1 LILDLAAAENRA
13 VNDSPFFRR
22 RQSMSTVLSS
32 RSRALR
38 VVVAPRSRAEQQVR
52 TTVARSLVPPRAI
65 TLEAIAGGFH
75 PLPQLD
81 LHDRAGRVIPDLV
94 FTNFYVG
101 GNASW
106 KTTDI
111 QSIDQALSAA
121 MSDPHLNNVMVQ
133 YFRGAPVT
141 STFKPSRVLPGSHPA
156 RVSQKRVEK
165 IISQLHASGDL
176 DAFPAASTVFNL
188 MLPRGTVLTLGGPAD
203 HEEHAQT
210 GVPTDEEDSSLH
222 GLGGFHGSIHTATN
236 GIYYA
241 VGVFSEGNNGIV
253 AFDQPWKNVVA
264 TFYHELNE
272 ARTDADVE
280 DAEHTGSDSFI
291 GWTNDE
297 NPSEEIGDIP
307 MALAGGNLSLVMKEV
322 PLTHGGGKVPI
333 QLMWSN
339 AVHGPEGPI
348 PHPRPVTH

>member
-1 LILDLAAAENRA
+1 
-13 VNDSPFFRR
+13 
-22 RQSMSTVLSS
+22 MSTVISPHS
-32 RSRALR
+32 RVLR
-38 VVVAPRSRAEQQVR
+38 VTVAPRTRAEEHAR
-52 TTVARSLVPPRAI
+52 NLAARSIVAPRAL

-75 PLPQLD
+75 PMPKLD
-81 LHDRAGRVIPDLV
+81 LHDRGGKVIPDLV

-111 QSIDQALSAA
+111 QQIDQALSAA

-133 YFRGAPVT
+133 YHRGAAIT
-141 STFKPSRVLPGSHPA
+141 STFKPSHVLPGSHPA
-156 RVSQKRVEK
+156 KVSQRKVEK
-165 IISQLHASGDL
+165 IIHDLHAAGDL
-176 DAFPAASTVFNL
+176 DAFTLDSTVFNII
-188 MLPRGTVLTLGGPAD
+188 LPRGTVLTLGPAAQ
-203 HEEHAQT
+203 HEGHA
-210 GVPTDEEDSSLH
+210 GSSVPIDEEDSSLE
-222 GLGGFHGSIHTATN
+222 GLGGFHGSIHTGTN
-236 GIYYA
+236 RIYYA

-280 DAEHTGSDSFI
+280 DAERTGSDQFI

-297 NPSEEIGDIP
+297 NPGEEIGDTP
-307 MALAGGNLSLVMKEV
+307 MSLAGGNLSLVMKEV

-339 AVHGPEGPI
+339 AVHGPEGPV